1 MKGVNYAVNGF
12 APDACRT
19 ITRTITAEEKEAGYS
34 MTLVFKTESGYE
46 AAFPTLHIEV
56 APVTLLA
63 ADALTG
69 ATVISFFA
77 PAAE

>member
-1 MKGVNYAVNGF
+1 MILTVTAVSAEGEVILGQVDYAAHGTGCFGV
-12 APDACRT
+12 
-19 ITRTITAEEKEAGYS
+19 ITVA
-34 MTLVFKTESGYE
+34 
-46 AAFPTLHIEV
+46 LHIEV